1 MASAFPNSIFH
12 QLLSGRTKNQFE
24 TLAIMGGVS
33 GSTFSPHETIAS
45 LPIVVFDFETTGLNV
60 KTARIIEIGAI
71 KYRNS
76 KEVDRFSTL
85 VNPGQKLPPETFGLT
100 GINDEM
106 LVNAPRLQDV
116 FYNFHEFFRG
126 CVGVAHNAE
135 FDCGIMLHESARLG
149 MSCNYHVICSLKM
162 ARALVQSERKNLDTL
177 AQHYNLT
184 FESRHRSIGD
194 ILVTAEVLWNMLRE
208 HPELQ
213 TLGDL
218 QPYQEPMNQL

>member
-1 MASAFPNSIFH
+1 MASPFQNSIFH
-12 QLLSGRTKNQFE
+12 QLLSGRAVGQMAPI
-24 TLAIMGGVS
+24 AIMGGVS
-33 GSTFSPHETIAS
+33 GSTFAPSEFLRD
-45 LPIVVFDFETTGLNV
+45 LPIVIFDFETTGLDV

-71 KYRNS
+71 KYRQG
-76 KEVDRFSTL
+76 KEVGRFSTL
-85 VNPGQKLPPETFGLT
+85 VHPGQKLPPETFGLT
-100 GINDEM
+100 GINDDM
-106 LVNAPRLQDV
+106 LADAPPLQDV

-149 MSCNYHVICSLKM
+149 MSCNYHIICSLKM
-162 ARALVQSERKNLDTL
+162 ARALVQCERKNLDAL

-194 ILVTAEVLWNMLRE
+194 ILVTAAVLWNMLKE
-208 HPELQ
+208 HPELK

-218 QPYQEPMNQL
+218 QPYQEQMLQL